1 MAFVFLRVIE
11 RLKPMKSMRG
21 VWLVMGILAL
31 GFAGGAG
38 VKAQEN
44 LDQGKSGAQ
53 LFASDCA
60 ICHKTSAG
68 LSKGY
73 PLGLEGFLREHYTAS
88 RESAAAIAAYVQATD
103 KGAPPT
109 AGRAA
114 KKGKDDKTK
123 DDKTKGDAKKPDSG
137 KPAAPSDAIS
147 GDTKPADSNKPAD
160 AKPADTKPAD
170 TKPADKNPSDGQP
183 PDISAPEKK

>member
-11 RLKPMKSMRG
+11 RLKVMKSMRG
-21 VWLVMGILAL
+21 AWPVMCVLAL
-31 GFAGGAG
+31 WFADSAG

-103 KGAPPT
+103 KGAPPAAART
-109 AGRAA
+109 A
-114 KKGKDDKTK
+114 KKGKDDKSK
-123 DDKTKGDAKKPDSG
+123 DDKSKGDAKKPDNG
-137 KPAAPSDAIS
+137 KPASPSDAKS
-147 GDTKPADSNKPAD
+147 GDTKPADADKPAD
-160 AKPADTKPAD
+160 AKPAEAKPAD
-170 TKPADKNPSDGQP
+170 AKPAEKKPSDGQP